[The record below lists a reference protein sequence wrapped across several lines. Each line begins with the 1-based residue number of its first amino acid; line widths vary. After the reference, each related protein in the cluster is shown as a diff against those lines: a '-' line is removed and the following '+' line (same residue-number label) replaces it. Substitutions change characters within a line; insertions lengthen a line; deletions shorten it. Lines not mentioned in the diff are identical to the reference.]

1 MCDTRRT
8 RRGRTPL
15 KIFTSLLAAPFIV
28 FHCSMR
34 HNRTSYTVNRIEGKW
49 KFQIRVSFSW
59 FYFMFL
65 FFCNSPHTVQLHT
78 TKINLLPG
86 GQYSKHIRVAVGF
99 ALVRP
104 FWKKNYFFKRQC
116 IQHESANWGH
126 YFCVS
131 YWRRA
136 GHFTWGKE
144 ISFIFRSFQDPEY
157 WPNPGDRNTRP
168 SAIYNHALYRL
179 N

>member
-1 MCDTRRT
+1 MQRT
-8 RRGRTPL
+8 YFLKGLVFENNSCGSKIPPPPPNNFSFSCVTPVAPAEDEHPL

-104 FWKKNYFFKRQC
+104 F
-116 IQHESANWGH
+116 
-126 YFCVS
+126 
-131 YWRRA
+131 
-136 GHFTWGKE
+136 
-144 ISFIFRSFQDPEY
+144 
-157 WPNPGDRNTRP
+157 
-168 SAIYNHALYRL
+168 
-179 N
+179 

>member
-1 MCDTRRT
+1 MGRAGEAQKKDSRKGKLNEKKFHARQITLRNNHAKDLFSKRT
-8 RRGRTPL
+8 CFRKQFLRLENPPPPPDNFSNCLSLLKSCGTPVAPVAPAEDEHPL
-15 KIFTSLLAAPFIV
+15 KIFTSLWAAPFIV

-86 GQYSKHIRVAVGF
+86 GQYSRHIRVAVVF

-104 FWKKNYFFKRQC
+104 F
-116 IQHESANWGH
+116 
-126 YFCVS
+126 
-131 YWRRA
+131 
-136 GHFTWGKE
+136 
-144 ISFIFRSFQDPEY
+144 
-157 WPNPGDRNTRP
+157 
-168 SAIYNHALYRL
+168 
-179 N
+179 

>member
-1 MCDTRRT
+1 
-8 RRGRTPL
+8 
-15 KIFTSLLAAPFIV
+15 
-28 FHCSMR
+28 MR

-104 FWKKNYFFKRQC
+104 FWKKKTIFLSVNVFSTKVLIEDTIFVSPTGDGPAILREAKKFPSFF
-116 IQHESANWGH
+116 
-126 YFCVS
+126 
-131 YWRRA
+131 
-136 GHFTWGKE
+136 GHFKTLNIGPTLGIETRGLPRSTAMRSIDWTSPTALRHGGWAPRKGF
-144 ISFIFRSFQDPEY
+144 SFS
-157 WPNPGDRNTRP
+157 WTNV
-168 SAIYNHALYRL
+168 RL
-179 N
+179 